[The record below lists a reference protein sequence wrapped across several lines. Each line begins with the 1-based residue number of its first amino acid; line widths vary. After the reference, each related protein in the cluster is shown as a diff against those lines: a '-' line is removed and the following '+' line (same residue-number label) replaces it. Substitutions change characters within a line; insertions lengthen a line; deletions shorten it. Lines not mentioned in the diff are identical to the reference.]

1 MKCCA
6 PQEKIWDF
14 RSSEIDLD
22 AIGVLKSLHFFYK
35 YVGGGG
41 PQNPSTLNELWLL
54 AVVSYQPRSGVQSSI
69 PYCC

>member
-14 RSSEIDLD
+14 RSYEIDFD
-22 AIGVLKSLHFFYK
+22 AIGVLKSLQLFNK

-41 PQNPSTLNELWLL
+41 GVPQNPSTLIEL
-54 AVVSYQPRSGVQSSI
+54 
-69 PYCC
+69 